1 MDLQEMLCGPNLLI
15 VDYLCTA
22 NETFDIFLLCVS
34 SLFSSTLGS
43 I

>member
-1 MDLQEMLCGPNLLI
+1 MLFGTNLLI
-15 VDYLCTA
+15 VGYLCTA

-34 SLFSSTLGS
+34 SLFSSALGS